1 MFPKKIRK
9 KPIIFKEREQT
20 CNLDLTRYGLY
31 YAAPIENGKTL
42 LKFMINPIN
51 GALIPI
57 H

>member
-1 MFPKKIRK
+1 MFPKRRD

-31 YAAPIENGKTL
+31 YATPIENGKIL
-42 LKFMINPIN
+42 LKFTINPIN

>member
-1 MFPKKIRK
+1 MCPKRRE

-31 YAAPIENGKTL
+31 YAAPIENGEML
-42 LKFMINPIN
+42 LKFTINPIN

>member
-1 MFPKKIRK
+1 MFPKSREY
-9 KPIIFKEREQT
+9 PFIFNESEQS

-31 YAAPIENGKTL
+31 YAAPIENGKIL
-42 LKFMINPIN
+42 LKFTINPIN